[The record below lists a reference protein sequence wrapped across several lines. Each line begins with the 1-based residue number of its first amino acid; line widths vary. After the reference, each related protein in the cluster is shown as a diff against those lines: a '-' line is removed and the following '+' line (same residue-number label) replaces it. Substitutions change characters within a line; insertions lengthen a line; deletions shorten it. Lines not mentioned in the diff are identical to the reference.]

1 MTINDRFKK
10 ISTFVFD
17 MDGVLTDGSLLVF
30 SNNEFIRRMNI
41 KDGYALQLA
50 IKKGYRV
57 LVVSG
62 SHSDPVVTRLQ
73 GLGIKDVFMRVQNKR
88 ELVEAYLRSNNLN
101 QEEVLFMGDDVPDIE
116 IMRIVGLPCAPADA
130 VHEIKEVSSYIA
142 SVAGGMGCVREVI
155 EKVLKLND
163 QWDNNELIASR

>member
-50 IKKGYRV
+50 VKKGYKV

-62 SHSDPVVTRLQ
+62 SHSDPVVTRLL
-73 GLGIKDVFMRVQNKR
+73 GLGIKDVFMRVQNKK
-88 ELVEAYLRSNNLN
+88 EFVEVYLKSNNLN

-116 IMRIVGLPCAPADA
+116 VMRIVGLPCAPADA
-130 VHEIKEVSSYIA
+130 VHEVKEVARYIA
-142 SVAGGMGCVREVI
+142 SVSGGMGCVREVI

-163 QWDNNELIASR
+163 QWDNNDLIASR